1 MKCPYCNSELP
12 DNSRFCDKCGQEIST
27 ENSGSLNSNN
37 YWEDYQSKTSK
48 ADSEYQALVQKE
60 NDKLRS
66 KRKMVIAAIV
76 AIVLVVAMIVVVN
89 IIRKNDMKSI
99 ISDAEALAANQ
110 NYQGAY
116 ELVSDGLKNYPKSE
130 DMQEKADEYG
140 EAWISAT
147 ISEADLIAQ
156 SGDYESALDLV
167 QTRLVTFPESDK
179 LEQKVQDYTAELNKR
194 ICKTYSGTY
203 SAGNTRGFDL
213 EIISCDYKGHI
224 NAIFSFYGIDGSD
237 MLFGSYKMEGDILNS
252 FDDGSVEASL
262 VGTEWIEQPGSFYMI
277 DFNISINADQTLLT
291 ADDYEI
297 SGKVVDPVDYSP
309 LVKTYSGTYKPGWG
323 VTGLDLTILS
333 CNSNGHIK
341 AEFSFYKTS
350 QNSSAKTGKFSMIGR
365 IAETYSDGS
374 VKIDLVGDEW
384 IDSPGGMVMMID
396 FSIIIN
402 AQRDASYSDDYEIN
416 LAG

>member
-1 MKCPYCNSELP
+1 MKCPYCRSELP
-12 DNSRFCDKCGQEIST
+12 DNSRFCDKCGQEISSQ
-27 ENSGSLNSNN
+27 NSGSQNSQN

-48 ADSEYQALVQKE
+48 ADNEYQAIVQKE

-76 AIVLVVAMIVVVN
+76 AIVLVVALIVVVN
-89 IIRKNDMKSI
+89 IIRENDMKSI
-99 ISDAEALAANQ
+99 ISEAEALAANQ
-110 NYQGAY
+110 DYEAAF
-116 ELVSDGLKNYPKSE
+116 ELVNDGLVTYPKSE
-130 DMQEKADEYG
+130 AMQEKVDEYG
-140 EAWISAT
+140 EAWISVI
-147 ISEADLIAQ
+147 ISEADSLAAD
-156 SGDYESALDLV
+156 GDYESALDMVNTHLI
-167 QTRLVTFPESDK
+167 TFPESEK
-179 LEQKVQDYTAELNKR
+179 LQKKVQDYTGELNKR

-224 NAIFSFYGIDGSD
+224 NAVFSFYSIDDSD

-291 ADDYEI
+291 ADDYEV

-309 LVKTYSGTYKPGWG
+309 LVKTYSGTYRPNWG
-323 VTGLDLTILS
+323 VMGLDLTILS
-333 CNSNGHIK
+333 CNDNGHIR
-341 AEFSFYKTS
+341 ATFSFYKTS
-350 QNSSAKTGKFSMIGR
+350 QSSNGKTGKFAMIGR
-365 IAETYSDGS
+365 IAETYPDGS
-374 VKIDLVGDEW
+374 VKIDLIGDEW
-384 IDSPGGMVMMID
+384 IDNPGGAVMID

-402 AQRDASYSDDYEIN
+402 AQRDAAYSDDYEIK